1 MAKTTIIIALLLI
14 LLGLVGYFGT
24 PSPTPADTAQEQT
37 DSSTAKSVTSKRS
50 VTALIPA
57 FIGVILLLCGLVA
70 MNEDLRR
77 HAMHLA
83 VLIGLLGFL
92 AGAGRGAMGL
102 SKMVSGDPNLNYRS
116 MTFVWLMALLCGLF
130 VILCVNSFIEAR
142 KRRSAEI
149 AD

>member
-1 MAKTTIIIALLLI
+1 
-14 LLGLVGYFGT
+14 
-24 PSPTPADTAQEQT
+24 
-37 DSSTAKSVTSKRS
+37 
-50 VTALIPA
+50 
-57 FIGVILLLCGLVA
+57 
-70 MNEDLRR
+70 
-77 HAMHLA
+77 MHLA

>member
-1 MAKTTIIIALLLI
+1 MAKTTIIFALLLI

-24 PSPTPADTAQEQT
+24 SAQAPADAAQEQA
-37 DSSTAKSVTSKRS
+37 DSNTAKSVTPKRS
-50 VTALIPA
+50 ITALIPA
-57 FIGVILLLCGLVA
+57 WVGVILLLAGLVA
-70 MNEDLRR
+70 MNESFRK

-130 VILCVNSFIEAR
+130 VILCVNSFIQAR

>member
-1 MAKTTIIIALLLI
+1 MAKTTIIFALLLI

-24 PSPTPADTAQEQT
+24 SAQTPADAAQEQA
-37 DSSTAKSVTSKRS
+37 DSNTAKSVTPKRS
-50 VTALIPA
+50 ITALIPA
-57 FIGVILLLCGLVA
+57 FIGVILLISGLVA
-70 MNEDLRR
+70 MNEGLRK

-92 AGAGRGAMGL
+92 AGAGRGTMGL
-102 SKMVSGDPNLNYRS
+102 SKMVSGDPSLNYRS

-130 VILCVNSFIEAR
+130 VILCVNSFIQAR

>member
-1 MAKTTIIIALLLI
+1 MAKTTIIFALLLI

-24 PSPTPADTAQEQT
+24 SAQTPADTAQEQA
-37 DSSTAKSVTSKRS
+37 DSNTPKNATPKHSI
-50 VTALIPA
+50 TALIPA

-70 MNEDLRR
+70 MNESFRK

-130 VILCVNSFIEAR
+130 VILCVNSFIQAR

-149 AD
+149 AG